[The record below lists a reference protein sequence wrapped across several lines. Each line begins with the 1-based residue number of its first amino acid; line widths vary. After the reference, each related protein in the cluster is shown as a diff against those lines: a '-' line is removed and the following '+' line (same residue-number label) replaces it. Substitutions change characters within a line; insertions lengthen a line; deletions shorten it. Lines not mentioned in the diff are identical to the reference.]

1 MPLSA
6 TLHRIARI
14 LFVTWLGAGCGGNA
28 FSAAAPSGKDSGP
41 QTADSGAEAGTTDS
55 GAACVDFEATAADL
69 VCEQDQDC
77 TVVRTGQV
85 CQGGCACGDTPV
97 NAGAAARFVSDTAT
111 LNLESC
117 PCAFDGEPRCLAGQ
131 CTLCGLD
138 ITNQPAGCSDSG
150 TPLAKEGGAD
160 GGVVDGSVEEA
171 GDRDSGVKTADS
183 GVDAGTTDGGS
194 QCIDFEPAPSDL
206 TCGSDQD
213 CELVRSGAVCI
224 GQCSCGD
231 TPVNTGASARFA
243 SDTAPL
249 KLESCPCAFEGEAR
263 CLAGQCTLCA
273 AGSTQ
278 PAGCADAA
286 TTPPATDGGL
296 CVDIDLSTYDQSCVV
311 ATDCIV
317 ILTGQVC
324 SSECA
329 CGGSPVNA
337 AEQARYEEATSGI
350 AFGECAC
357 PLEIAPSC
365 VGNTCV
371 LPAAMPLSP

>member
-1 MPLSA
+1 LRRYRAPPREPPFSA
-6 TLHRIARI
+6 TTARRSI
-14 LFVTWLGAGCGGNA
+14 
-28 FSAAAPSGKDSGP
+28 
-41 QTADSGAEAGTTDS
+41 
-55 GAACVDFEATAADL
+55 
-69 VCEQDQDC
+69 
-77 TVVRTGQV
+77 
-85 CQGGCACGDTPV
+85 
-97 NAGAAARFVSDTAT
+97 
-111 LNLESC
+111 
-117 PCAFDGEPRCLAGQ
+117 
-131 CTLCGLD
+131 
-138 ITNQPAGCSDSG
+138 
-150 TPLAKEGGAD
+150 
-160 GGVVDGSVEEA
+160 
-171 GDRDSGVKTADS
+171 
-183 GVDAGTTDGGS
+183 
-194 QCIDFEPAPSDL
+194 
-206 TCGSDQD
+206 TCGRTRNFEFTPTDLS
-213 CELVRSGAVCI
+213 EGAP
-224 GQCSCGD
+224 GK
-231 TPVNTGASARFA
+231 ARGRPRA
-243 SDTAPL
+243 LAPL
-249 KLESCPCAFEGEAR
+249 KLESCPCAFQGEAR

-286 TTPPATDGGL
+286 TTPPAADGGL